1 MSEQIREVNEDNF
14 EQVVLQS
21 DRPVLVDFWAP
32 WCGPCRALAPTL
44 EAIAT
49 DWAGRAR
56 VVKLNVDVSPS
67 SAERFSVRA
76 LPTLILFKNG
86 REVGRLLGAV
96 NKTEIARRLDHHIE
110 TGIEEEKKYGS
121 ATV

>member
-56 VVKLNVDVSPS
+56 VVKLNVDASPS

-76 LPTLILFKNG
+76 IPTLILFKNG

-96 NKTEIARRLDHHIE
+96 NKTEIARKLDHQIE
-110 TGIEEEKKYGS
+110 TGIEEEEKYGS

>member
-76 LPTLILFKNG
+76 IPTLILFKNG

-96 NKTEIARRLDHHIE
+96 NKTEIARKLDHHIE
-110 TGIEEEKKYGS
+110 TGIEEEEKYGS

>member
-56 VVKLNVDVSPS
+56 VVKLNVDASPS

-76 LPTLILFKNG
+76 IPTLILFKNG

-96 NKTEIARRLDHHIE
+96 NKTEIARKLDHQIE
-110 TGIEEEKKYGS
+110 TGIEGEEKYGS

>member
-76 LPTLILFKNG
+76 LPTLVLFKNG

>member
-76 LPTLILFKNG
+76 IPTLILFKNG

-96 NKTEIARRLDHHIE
+96 NKTEIARKLDHQIE
-110 TGIEEEKKYGS
+110 TGIEEEEKYGS

>member
-76 LPTLILFKNG
+76 IPTLILFKNG

-96 NKTEIARRLDHHIE
+96 NKTEIARKLDHYIE
-110 TGIEEEKKYGS
+110 TGIEGEEKYGS